1 MCTGASL
8 SHTASN
14 RVEPPSYLVPTY
26 RSAPPAHV
34 SVAPLA
40 GTLDFLYAP
49 AAPRSCT
56 ATAPRADV
64 DAGRLRAVSRRVL
77 PHGYVRLVGCGLICW
92 VNAELAPLL
101 IYAPRGILH
110 DALLVLRR
118 VASRLG
124 PPPVIVLP
132 LIIRVFGRAV
142 NGGLVLGVLVLVSV
156 SVES

>member
-1 MCTGASL
+1 MRTWASL

-64 DAGRLRAVSRRVL
+64 DAGRLRAVSRRVPL
-77 PHGYVRLVGCGLICW
+77 RGYVRLVECDLICW
-92 VNAELAPLL
+92 V
-101 IYAPRGILH
+101 RFVHLH
-110 DALLVLRR
+110 SIA
-118 VASRLG
+118 
-124 PPPVIVLP
+124 
-132 LIIRVFGRAV
+132 
-142 NGGLVLGVLVLVSV
+142 
-156 SVES
+156 